1 MKNAIQQP
9 IEIYEI
15 YGTHTTEAKEMTE
28 LIKSKECP
36 KCGSEKIQC
45 KDDNF
50 SCSDC
55 GLSFSCFGGQ
65 NE

>member
-1 MKNAIQQP
+1 MI
-9 IEIYEI
+9 
-15 YGTHTTEAKEMTE
+15 E

-50 SCSDC
+50 SCNNC